1 MDRDGACATRLD
13 NPRGIRLRSEDGRSG
28 LSSAGGSAIAPGPR
42 AAPGSEDGRLNGSSS
57 SSPPSPSPLS
67 PHWLSRNPDK
77 AWAEKLF
84 LGFVPV
90 FVVYNAVIQGMG
102 WLDVGTGWHVFQNV
116 AMWVPY
122 CLLLPA
128 WLRRDSSVHWSESYW
143 LKFNLYMFVWV
154 FFATYF
160 HTEYFFEILGLR
172 YRFPEVTLFFD
183 SALVGPEERTAAA
196 RFQKVPIGMYFN
208 SVAFFIVYHT
218 IAIVCMRRI
227 RTMTLAWSVG
237 AQRLAWAILVVG
249 AALFFAWAETRL
261 YITEA
266 SAANVWYVDLERM
279 LRWGSVFYA
288 LYFVVSF
295 PNVYRL
301 DEEMSEPRWTIGRT
315 VVEASFVGAVTLA
328 LLDLWAGFL
337 GPII

>member
-1 MDRDGACATRLD
+1 
-13 NPRGIRLRSEDGRSG
+13 
-28 LSSAGGSAIAPGPR
+28 
-42 AAPGSEDGRLNGSSS
+42 
-57 SSPPSPSPLS
+57 
-67 PHWLSRNPDK
+67 
-77 AWAEKLF
+77 
-84 LGFVPV
+84 
-90 FVVYNAVIQGMG
+90 
-102 WLDVGTGWHVFQNV
+102 
-116 AMWVPY
+116 
-122 CLLLPA
+122 
-128 WLRRDSSVHWSESYW
+128 
-143 LKFNLYMFVWV
+143 
-154 FFATYF
+154 
-160 HTEYFFEILGLR
+160 
-172 YRFPEVTLFFD
+172 
-183 SALVGPEERTAAA
+183 
-196 RFQKVPIGMYFN
+196 KVPIGMYFN